1 MTPGRNVTIYLVLS
15 VMGAVFILLIAW
27 LGFSES
33 GSTTLNDKLIVG
45 GAFIASCLFGVSLA
59 LQPGWTRRSS
69 RAGGHAYIADKR
81 EKSGR
86 RMTGHHPDCEEFN
99 GHVMEFMGRTVC
111 SGCTGLALGS
121 VVAIIFTIAY
131 IALQVNADAWILY
144 VFLIVGILL
153 VALSLTDI
161 ILSLGKAGLHNHFN
175 IFLVIG
181 FFFVVVSVHQLT
193 GSAAFGLIAII
204 ISFLWLDT
212 RIQLSSKRHR
222 DICMACDQ
230 SCKAY

>member
-1 MTPGRNVTIYLVLS
+1 MTPGRNATIYLVLS
-15 VMGAVFILLIAW
+15 AMGAVFITLIAW

-33 GSTTLNDKLIVG
+33 GSTTFNDKLIVG
-45 GAFIASCLFGVSLA
+45 GAFVASCLFGISLA
-59 LQPGWTRRSS
+59 LRPGWTRRSS
-69 RAGGHAYIADKR
+69 RARGHAHIADKR
-81 EKSGR
+81 ERSGR
-86 RMTGHHPDCEEFN
+86 RMTGHHPDCEEFD

-121 VVAIIFTIAY
+121 IVAIIFTISY
-131 IALQVNADAWILY
+131 IALQVDVDAWILF
-144 VFLIVGILL
+144 VLLIVGIVL
-153 VALSLTDI
+153 VALSLADI
-161 ILSLGKAGLHNHFN
+161 ILSLGKAGLHNRIN

-181 FFFVVVSVHQLT
+181 FFLVVVSVHQLT

-222 DICMACDQ
+222 DICLACDQ
-230 SCKAY
+230 SCKTY